1 MTKVGAD
8 AFKTASKRVIQEAA
22 EAIAESTG
30 NKLADVVAKSYNGDR
45 ITRTT
50 SQNIPETNSINGLN
64 STLQT
69 KRNTYHRK
77 KRQQIVDDLRLI

>member
-22 EAIAESTG
+22 DAIAESTG
-30 NKLADVVAKSYNGDR
+30 NKLADVVAKSCNGDR

-69 KRNTYHRK
+69 KRNIHTTGK
-77 KRQQIVDDLRLI
+77 KGNKLLMTLD